1 MKLPAYPKY
10 KPSGVPWL
18 HEVPEHWGVGP
29 VKLHISRVE
38 SGTSVNASDAPAEN
52 GEFGVLKTSCVY
64 SGSFR
69 PEENKTVLETDF
81 ERVSCPLKAG
91 TLIVSRMNTPE
102 LIGAAGVVT
111 TAAGNLFLPD
121 RLWQISFKHADV
133 RFVHFWT
140 LTSSYRAQVE
150 SACTGTSSSM
160 KNLGQDQFGSFTFSS
175 PPLVEQR
182 CIADFL
188 VAETGRIDTLVAK
201 KRTLVE
207 RLKEKRTALISRTVT
222 RGLPPDAA
230 RAAGLDP
237 HPKLKPSG
245 IDWLGDVP
253 AHWEVL
259 PFTKY
264 VADRS
269 DYRGKTPEK
278 TEDGVFLVTAKN
290 VRMGFIDYETSQ
302 EYVAADEYDEIMRRG
317 LPKKGDILF
326 TTEAPLGNVALV
338 DREDVALAQRI
349 IRFRMNPA
357 FFSGGFTLYA
367 MMSDHF
373 QVQLQSL
380 STGSTAEGLK
390 ASKLPI
396 LRIVAPPLEEQK
408 IIASFLNRET
418 MRIDQMLAK
427 VESAIDRLQEYR
439 TALITAA
446 VTGKIDVRQ
455 ASSSG

>member
-1 MKLPAYPKY
+1 VKLPAYPRY
-10 KPSGVPWL
+10 KPSGVRWL

-52 GEFGVLKTSCVY
+52 GELGVLKTSCVY

-111 TAAGNLFLPD
+111 TAPGNLFLPD
-121 RLWQISFKHADV
+121 RLWQISFKKADV

-160 KNLGQDQFGSFTFSS
+160 KNLGQDQFGSFAFSS
-175 PPLVEQR
+175 PPLVEQTG
-182 CIADFL
+182 IADFL
-188 VAETGRIDTLVAK
+188 VIETDRIDTLVAK

-245 IDWLGDVP
+245 IDWLGDIP
-253 AHWEVL
+253 AHWS
-259 PFTKY
+259 TSRIKY
-264 VADRS
+264 VAQIESGHTPSRS
-269 DYRGKTPEK
+269 VEEYWVDCTIPWVSLNDSGYLREHDYISDTVYQISELGMANSSAHLLPA
-278 TEDGVFLVTAKN
+278 GAVVFSRDATVGLCAITTRPMAVSQHFIAYLCGPKLVPT
-290 VRMGFIDYETSQ
+290 Y
-302 EYVAADEYDEIMRRG
+302 
-317 LPKKGDILF
+317 LL
-326 TTEAPLGNVALV
+326 
-338 DREDVALAQRI
+338 
-349 IRFRMNPA
+349 
-357 FFSGGFTLYA
+357 
-367 MMSDHF
+367 
-373 QVQLQSL
+373 L
-380 STGSTAEGLK
+380 SLK
-390 ASKLPI
+390 AMSQHLERLSMGATIPTI
-396 LRIVAPPLEEQK
+396 GMTDVRSLACPVPPVPEQK
-408 IIASFLNRET
+408 AIVDFVNFET
-418 MRIDQMLAK
+418 ARLDQLIAK
-427 VESAIDRLQEYR
+427 VESVIDRLQEYR

-446 VTGKIDVRQ
+446 VTGKIDVRR
-455 ASSSG
+455 ASASE